1 MGVSSSSLD
10 GITVTVCSRTTFG
23 AKIKSGGKPFLS
35 SVGRASPL
43 HGESRWFESSRKDKI
58 RRRMREVMTGSFESS
73 RVILREK
80 LSSPKGRRTWRG
92 QAVQVYNK
100 FTKMLVKRKPANVD

>member
-43 HGESRWFESSRKDKI
+43 HGEGRWFESSRKDKI
-58 RRRMREVMTGSFESS
+58 RRKNERSNDG
-73 RVILREK
+73 
-80 LSSPKGRRTWRG
+80 
-92 QAVQVYNK
+92 K
-100 FTKMLVKRKPANVD
+100 F